1 MKKKKFDIRAVKN
14 LGVTKSKMKAVR
26 NTAVKRRASERKR

>member
-14 LGVTKSKMKAVR
+14 IGVTKAKIKAVK
-26 NTAVKRRASERKR
+26 NTAVRRRASERKR